1 MKSKLTLS
9 LDSSLI
15 EKARRIA
22 KQRGTSVSALVSDYL
37 ASLREDG
44 AELDEDALPPLTRRV
59 LELAK
64 NVPPVPPDWDYRDEL
79 TEELEKRFGLH
90 Q

>member
-1 MKSKLTLS
+1 MKSNLSLS
-9 LDSSLI
+9 LDSSII

-22 KQRGTSVSALVSDYL
+22 KHRGTSVSAMVSDYL

-44 AELDEDALPPLTRRV
+44 AELDEDVLPPLTRRV
-59 LELAK
+59 LEIGKKAK
-64 NVPPVPPDWDYRDEL
+64 QHPDDWDYRDEL

>member
-1 MKSKLTLS
+1 MKSNLSLS

-22 KQRGTSVSALVSDYL
+22 KHRGTSVSSLISDYL
-37 ASLREDG
+37 VSLREDVT
-44 AELDEDALPPLTRRV
+44 ELDEDALPPITRRV
-59 LELAK
+59 LEIGKKAK
-64 NVPPVPPDWDYRDEL
+64 QLPDDWDYRDEL
-79 TEELEKRFGLH
+79 TAALEESYGIK

>member
-37 ASLREDG
+37 ASLQEDG

-59 LELAK
+59 VEIGK
-64 NVPPVPPDWDYRDEL
+64 KVPPLPPDWDYRDEL

-90 Q
+90 H

>member
-1 MKSKLTLS
+1 MKSNLTLS
-9 LDSSLI
+9 MDSSLI

-44 AELDEDALPPLTRRV
+44 SELDEDALPPLTRRV

-64 NVPPVPPDWDYRDEL
+64 NVQPVPVDWDYRDEL
-79 TEELEKRFGLH
+79 AEELEKRFGLH

>member
-1 MKSKLTLS
+1 MKTNLS
-9 LDSSLI
+9 LCLDSSII

-22 KQRGTSVSALVSDYL
+22 KHHGTSVSALVSDYL

-44 AELDEDALPPLTRRV
+44 AELYEDALPPLTRRV
-59 LELAK
+59 LEIGKKAK
-64 NVPPVPPDWDYRDEL
+64 QLPNDWDYRDEL
-79 TEELEKRFGLH
+79 TAALEESYELK

>member
-1 MKSKLTLS
+1 MKTNLSLS
-9 LDSSLI
+9 LDSNLI

-22 KQRGTSVSALVSDYL
+22 ERRGISISALVSDYL

-59 LELAK
+59 LEIGKKAK
-64 NVPPVPPDWDYRDEL
+64 QLPDDWDYRNEL
-79 TEELEKRFGLH
+79 TAALEESCGIKP
-90 Q
+90 

>member
-1 MKSKLTLS
+1 MKSNLSLS

-22 KQRGTSVSALVSDYL
+22 KHRGTSVSSLISDYL
-37 ASLREDG
+37 VSLREDVT
-44 AELDEDALPPLTRRV
+44 ELDEDALPPLTRHV

-64 NVPPVPPDWDYRDEL
+64 NVPPLPDDWDYRDEL
-79 TEELEKRFGLH
+79 TAALEESYGIK

>member
-1 MKSKLTLS
+1 MKTNLSLS

-22 KQRGTSVSALVSDYL
+22 KHRGTSVSAMVSDYL
-37 ASLREDG
+37 VSLRENG
-44 AELDEDALPPLTRRV
+44 SELDEDALPPLTRHV

-64 NVPPVPPDWDYRDEL
+64 NVPPLPDDWDYRDEL

>member
-1 MKSKLTLS
+1 MKTNLSLS
-9 LDSSLI
+9 LDSNLI

-22 KQRGTSVSALVSDYL
+22 KRRGISISALVSDYL
-37 ASLREDG
+37 VSLREDRTG
-44 AELDEDALPPLTRRV
+44 LDEDALQPITRCILEIGKKAKPLP
-59 LELAK
+59 A
-64 NVPPVPPDWDYRDEL
+64 DWDYRDEL

>member
-15 EKARRIA
+15 AKARRIA
-22 KQRGTSVSALVSDYL
+22 KRRGTSVSALVSDYL

-44 AELDEDALPPLTRRV
+44 AELDEDALPPLTRRF

-64 NVPPVPPDWDYRDEL
+64 NIPPVPVDWDYRDEL
-79 TEELEKRFGLH
+79 TEEREKRFGLH